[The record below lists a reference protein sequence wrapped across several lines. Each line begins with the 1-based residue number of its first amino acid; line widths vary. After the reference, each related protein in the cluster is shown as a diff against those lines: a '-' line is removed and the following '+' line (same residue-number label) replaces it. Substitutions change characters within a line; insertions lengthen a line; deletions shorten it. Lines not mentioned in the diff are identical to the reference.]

1 MAILDVITEMLRSRD
16 GWTIADAARYDR
28 LVTQFG
34 QSTGATS
41 DVSGL
46 RMPGSTAP
54 SIFRSSGGGS
64 TYDRVFIARSAPSPT
79 TPKPATAPP
88 TTTTRKA
95 PTVARTVTRTI
106 DPDTLDLRRSNAGQE
121 IDAALKAIERS
132 KISSERADAL
142 DAILR
147 SEAPEARELA
157 RRAVVTERTA
167 YRSAFE
173 KYIRSAGRP
182 NGMPIFFTAAEDAAM
197 ELSRD
202 ELARAANEGTGS
214 QGGYGVPVTIDPTI
228 IPSGGEIAPIAGA
241 ANVVSTGVSDVWKGV
256 ISAPPSFAWDA
267 ESAVVADD
275 TPTLVQAVIP
285 VYKADSYIP
294 YTFELGQDSPGFV
307 ENFSNHLG
315 IGFLDLLSQA
325 TAVGTGTGQPTGIFT
340 AMQANTTAPTHIT
353 VTTAGQ
359 ISAVDVR
366 KAWAAVP
373 PRFRAAASWVMHE
386 TVLNQIR
393 GLSGTTDAAQVDL
406 VTDRQ
411 GVTLMGRQVLLSDYC
426 PAFTG
431 TTGAA
436 NYIVC
441 GDLNAGYTVAVRAG
455 MTVELV
461 LNARDVT
468 TGRPVAQR
476 GLLAYARVGAT
487 ATNPLAMRLLS
498 NS

>member
-1 MAILDVITEMLRSRD
+1 MAILDKITEMLRSKD
-16 GWTIADAARYDR
+16 SWSITDAARYDR
-28 LVTQFG
+28 LVTTFG
-34 QSTGATS
+34 ESTGATS

-54 SIFRSSGGGS
+54 SIFRAAGGPS

-88 TTTTRKA
+88 TRKA
-95 PTVARTVTRTI
+95 PTVARTVTRTL

-121 IDAALKAIERS
+121 RDAAFKAIERAKCS
-132 KISSERADAL
+132 PERADAL
-142 DAILR
+142 DELLR

-173 KYIRSAGRP
+173 KYVRSAGRP
-182 NGMPIFFTAAEDAAM
+182 NGIPIFFT
-197 ELSRD
+197 D
-202 ELARAANEGTGS
+202 ELARAANEGTSS
-214 QGGYGVPVTIDPTI
+214 QGGAGVPVTIDPTI

-256 ISAPPSFAWDA
+256 ISAPPSFSWDSEGA
-267 ESAVVADD
+267 TVADD
-275 TPTLVQAVIP
+275 TPTLVQAVVNIF
-285 VYKADSYIP
+285 KADAYIP

-307 ENFSNHLG
+307 ENFSRHLG

-325 TAVGTGTGQPTGIFT
+325 TAVGTGTGQPTGIFP
-340 AMQANTTAPTHIT
+340 ALQAQTTSPSHVT

-366 KAWAAVP
+366 KAYAAVP

-386 TVLNQIR
+386 TVLNTLR
-393 GLSGTTDAAQVDL
+393 GLSGTADAAQVDL

-411 GVTLMGRQVLLSDYC
+411 GVTLMGRPVLLSDYC
-426 PAFTG
+426 PSFTG

-436 NYIVC
+436 NYLVC

-455 MTVELV
+455 MQVELV
-461 LNARDVT
+461 LNARDVA

-487 ATNPLAMRLLS
+487 ATNPLALRLLS